1 MLPLLLG
8 GAAVV
13 LGKLIYD
20 KLTDD
25 DDCRSSID
33 QDRQREKERENKQ
46 IKYEKIVQGYKA
58 KLKNRYEAECIC
70 EKSQNMQTFASI
82 SDAMMGFSDI
92 YPPLKFKKSKKLDD
106 IQKDIEN
113 LKKDMDALWKI
124 NMYAKSLIKE
134 ENETSVK

>member
-25 DDCRSSID
+25 DYGSSID

-70 EKSQNMQTFASI
+70 EKSQNAGI
-82 SDAMMGFSDI
+82 PNVMMGFSDI

>member
-70 EKSQNMQTFASI
+70 EKTQNAGI
-82 SDAMMGFSDI
+82 LNAMMGFSDI